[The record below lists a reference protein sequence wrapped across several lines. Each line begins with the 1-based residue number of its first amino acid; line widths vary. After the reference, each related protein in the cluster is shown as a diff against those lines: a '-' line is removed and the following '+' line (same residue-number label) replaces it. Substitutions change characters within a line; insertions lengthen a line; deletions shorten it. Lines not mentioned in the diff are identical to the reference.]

1 MSYIKATKLLPMD
14 LVELI
19 QDYID
24 GEYIYIPKK
33 EKNKKTWGENTSI
46 KNELNVRNIDIY
58 KKYNSGYTTKELVNE
73 FYLSEKSIQRII
85 LNKKN
90 EKSYNMS
97 LNQII

>member
-1 MSYIKATKLLPMD
+1 MSYIKATKLLPME

-33 EKNKKTWGENTSI
+33 EENKKSWGENTST
-46 KNELNVRNIDIY
+46 KNELAVRNITIY
-58 KKYNSGYTTKELVNE
+58 EKYNKGYTVRELANE

-90 EKSYNMS
+90 EK
-97 LNQII
+97 L